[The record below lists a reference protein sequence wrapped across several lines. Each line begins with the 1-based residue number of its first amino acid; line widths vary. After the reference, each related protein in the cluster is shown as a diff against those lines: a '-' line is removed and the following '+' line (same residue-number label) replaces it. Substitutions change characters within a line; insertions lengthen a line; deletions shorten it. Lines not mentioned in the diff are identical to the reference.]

1 MIKIPILPFKYIYVC
16 MVKETSK
23 PNAMAN
29 TILCTIN
36 LPESSKEAVQWA
48 VTMAQQLKV
57 HLTILY
63 TYRLIQSQS
72 GEVVQLKKRIE
83 EDAYKQFLDIEKELL
98 IGRGI
103 SYDFR
108 TEVGFIADRIED
120 HAKKNNLNFLVID
133 KNVSSRSKETF
144 EELMEHIQVPTLVVP

>member
-1 MIKIPILPFKYIYVC
+1 LTKIAFLVLKYLYVC
-16 MVKETSK
+16 KVKETLM
-23 PNAMAN
+23 PDVMAK

-36 LPESSKEAVQWA
+36 LPESSKQAVQWA
-48 VTMAQQLKV
+48 VTMAQQLDA

-83 EDAYKQFLDIEKELL
+83 LEASKQFQDIEKDLL
-98 IGRGI
+98 IGKGI

-108 TEVGFIADRIED
+108 TEVVFVSDRIED

-133 KNVSSRSKETF
+133 KNVSTNSKETF
-144 EELMEHIQVPTLVVP
+144 EELMEHVHVPTLVIP